1 MAADDEPPLRAL
13 RDRALGPSKTVTTF
27 GPEPYDGLTGVLD
40 RFDVELRHEPLPVPE
55 SSGYLVVRRGD
66 EYLGAISAAAFDD
79 LGDLS
84 GAPPGDATAAASA
97 YRDLIALL
105 SGTSFEMDDRGRM
118 VATAR
123 EIEDRAWRTGRG
135 ALYVTFQSL
144 SAFEDQV
151 STYAQLTGTTG
162 CSVAVYGDPDWEPPP
177 IDGVDIHR
185 DEAGEIS
192 DFWVVA
198 FDGAGEDDDKCAM
211 IAEESAAGVFTGVV
225 TYDPAV
231 VDDLTAYL
239 DGVAASG
246 R

>member
-1 MAADDEPPLRAL
+1 MAADGEPPLRAL
-13 RDRALGPSKTVTTF
+13 RDRALGPPKTVTTF
-27 GPEPYDGLTGVLD
+27 GPEPYDDLTGVLD
-40 RFDVELRHEPLPVPE
+40 RFDVELRHEPLPVPK

-66 EYLGAISAAAFDD
+66 EYLGAISAAGFDD
-79 LGDLS
+79 LRDRS
-84 GAPPGDATAAASA
+84 GAPPWDATAAASA
-97 YRDLIALL
+97 YRDLVALL
-105 SGTSFEMDDRGRM
+105 SGASFEMDDRGRM

-123 EIEDRAWRTGRG
+123 EIEDRAWRAGRG

-144 SAFEDQV
+144 SAFEEQV
-151 STYAQLTGTTG
+151 STYARLAGRTDL
-162 CSVAVYGDPDWEPPP
+162 SVAVYGDPDWEPPP

-225 TYDPAV
+225 TYDPTV

-239 DGVAASG
+239 DDVAASG
-246 R
+246 P